1 MSAIASSSRRARARG
16 RNSCAAAASA
26 RRQSKSTS
34 SASRQPAAGVRR
46 QSADPSRRTRRR
58 EQRLRPARLGSYR
71 DRRGRRRELVALSG
85 HAGSLLIVDRD
96 AATLRDRRL
105 VAHLGSDEP
114 VGNAALICRSYLSRT
129 SARRC
134 RRLHPGD
141 LLAAAP
147 GEPSLAYGCTHH
159 FDPSASAAIQ
169 TQGFVHRLAAVEQGR
184 SVLELR
190 WCRRRPGCF
199 EERWEPVGLREI
211 VAALE
216 SYEPVR
222 GVTAAALAYRRGDSG
237 VSLRRLRGEYQWLC
251 TSPVVL
257 NRALREAVLSAIDRD
272 GLSMSEIALRCGMI
286 KRDGHGKRSGETSWL
301 ARRVGLMP
309 DGGTKLVTPWIHSD
323 VLALIARDG
332 LRISPREVE
341 VP

>member
-1 MSAIASSSRRARARG
+1 
-16 RNSCAAAASA
+16 
-26 RRQSKSTS
+26 
-34 SASRQPAAGVRR
+34 
-46 QSADPSRRTRRR
+46 
-58 EQRLRPARLGSYR
+58 
-71 DRRGRRRELVALSG
+71 
-85 HAGSLLIVDRD
+85 LI
-96 AATLRDRRL
+96 
-105 VAHLGSDEP
+105 AHLGSDEP
-114 VGNAALICRSYLSRT
+114 ADNAALICRSYLSRA

-141 LLAAAP
+141 LLATAP
-147 GEPSLAYGCTHH
+147 GEPLLTHGCTHH
-159 FDPSASAAIQ
+159 FDQSAPVAIQ
-169 TQGFVHRLAAVEQGR
+169 AQGFVHRLAAVERRR

-190 WCRRRPGCF
+190 WCRRRPDRSK
-199 EERWEPVGLREI
+199 EPWEPVALREA

-222 GVTAAALAYRRGDSG
+222 GITAAALACRRGDPD
-237 VSLRRLRGEYQWLC
+237 VSLRRLRGEYRWLC

-272 GLSMSEIALRCGMI
+272 ELSMSEIALRCGMV

-323 VLALIARDG
+323 VLALIAREG
-332 LRISPREVE
+332 LRVCPREVE